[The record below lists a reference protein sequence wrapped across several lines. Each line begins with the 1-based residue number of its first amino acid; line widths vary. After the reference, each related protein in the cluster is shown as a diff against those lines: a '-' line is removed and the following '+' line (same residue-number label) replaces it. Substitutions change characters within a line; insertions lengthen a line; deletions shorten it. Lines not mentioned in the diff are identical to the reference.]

1 MQANIAEAKA
11 EMQRME
17 AKLAN
22 DTEIA
27 RSKRDFDAKKASY
40 DVEVNT
46 ARAEAELAYELQVGP
61 VFFWWWWWW
70 WEGCP
75 SHTQNCKLKSM
86 T

>member
-1 MQANIAEAKA
+1 MTFQSGKAQVAEARA

-40 DVEVNT
+40 DVEV
-46 ARAEAELAYELQVGP
+46 
-61 VFFWWWWWW
+61 
-70 WEGCP
+70 
-75 SHTQNCKLKSM
+75 
-86 T
+86 